1 MENEKWKY
9 VKRND
14 SVVSVK
20 DLRLMYKRETG
31 CLPNGSYLS
40 MDGRPIKANLDS
52 ELSDYIE
59 WLEHVAITQLNL
71 TKKFIPWEPIT
82 IKH

>member
-20 DLRLMYKRETG
+20 DLRLIYKRETG
-31 CLPNGSYLS
+31 LLPNGSYLS
-40 MDGRPIKANLDS
+40 MEGRRINANLDP

-59 WLEHVAITQLNL
+59 WLENAAIVQMTLN
-71 TKKFIPWEPIT
+71 KKFIPFEPIT
-82 IKH
+82 NKP